1 MASMLSGNEVEDL
14 EALFKL
20 LQIKGLGGK
29 LRPAFE
35 KWIDS
40 TGTAI
45 VFDEGR
51 ESDMV
56 VRLLVLK
63 KQLDRIWRVSF
74 QKHAELGHCLRETFE
89 TFLNRQKKG
98 KSTWGTDNSKPEEM
112 IAKYVDLLMRGGT
125 KAIASS
131 LAAIPINNEDK
142 VDENAEKVVGD
153 EDEVNRQLD
162 QVLDLFRF
170 VQGKAVF
177 EAFYK
182 KDLARRLLM
191 ERSAS
196 DEAERNMILRLKTGN
211 TLAFRQ
217 CFMDIEC

>member
-1 MASMLSGNEVEDL
+1 MASLLSENAVEDL
-14 EALFKL
+14 GALYKL
-20 LQIKGLGGK
+20 LEIKGLGAK
-29 LRPAFE
+29 LKPAFE

-51 ESDMV
+51 EGDMV

-74 QKHAELGHCLRETFE
+74 EKHTSLGHCLRETFE
-89 TFLNRQKKG
+89 AFINRQKKG
-98 KSTWGTDNSKPEEM
+98 KATWGTDNSKPEEM
-112 IAKYVDLLMRGGT
+112 IAKHVDLLMRGGT
-125 KAIASS
+125 KAIPSS
-131 LAAIPINNEDK
+131 LATFTVDK
-142 VDENAEKVVGD
+142 KGEIDENAEKVAA
-153 EDEVNRQLD
+153 EEEEVNRQLD

-196 DEAERNMILRLKTGN
+196 ADAERSMLLRLKTGN
-211 TLAFRQ
+211 PLA
-217 CFMDIEC
+217 DV

>member
-1 MASMLSGNEVEDL
+1 MLAENAVENL
-14 EALFKL
+14 GSLFKL
-20 LQIKGLGGK
+20 LEIKGLGGK

-51 ESDMV
+51 EGEMV

-74 QKHAELGHCLRETFE
+74 QKHAGLGHCLRETFE
-89 TFLNRQKKG
+89 TFLNRQRKG
-98 KSTWGTDNSKPEEM
+98 KATWGTDNSKPEEM

-125 KAIASS
+125 KAIPSS
-131 LAAIPINNEDK
+131 LATLPVKDEGD
-142 VDENAEKVVGD
+142 VDENAEKAVD
-153 EDEVNRQLD
+153 NEDEVNRQLD

-196 DEAERNMILRLKTGN
+196 ADAERNMILRLKTGN
-211 TLAFRQ
+211 LLALSQ
-217 CFMDIEC
+217 CFRLVEC